1 LCFHVKKKEE
11 GTYLAKKES
20 VLLPKLLPNE
30 LEFLHLV
37 TDDDVPAVR
46 TYCLSHPPL
55 DINCVD
61 FQGTSALHIAVKNRS
76 EAMVEFLLTQP
87 NIEIGDTIMHAVRE
101 NTIKILVKLLETRK
115 KICPGLEF
123 VGSTHSPDFPE
134 YITPLMLA
142 AHSGNY
148 EIVALLV
155 NRGHT
160 IPQPHS
166 PNCLCGECKEF
177 RETDALRASNARL
190 ATYRAMCAPEYL
202 VHVAADPILAAFRLA
217 RVLSSHA
224 DACRHQAAAYLQL
237 RNQVSKFAVNLIGC
251 CRTSAET
258 EDVLKQTCCQSRT
271 PFKLPRL
278 LLAVDYK
285 QKEFVA
291 HPNTQLVLQ
300 SYWLENWSSWETKS
314 TVCKGLVITS
324 RIFITPLILFM
335 CVAAPCQCHRLVS
348 HYQIP
353 FNKLITHATAYFV
366 FLALVFYISNQDKA
380 KQKRGPPNTGAETT
394 LMLFVLGYAWSA
406 LRKCVVQG
414 ARRYFSYAWNIFD
427 LTMLLLFALTF
438 AFWVAAKY
446 ETVKENEEL
455 ERKYWNQH
463 DPTLLAE
470 GTFCLATIF
479 AFFRLLSFCQ
489 LNYHLGPLQVSLGK
503 MTVDIYQYLK
513 VYAIIISA
521 FAVGL
526 AHFYQYYDGMVYE
539 DEAGMK
545 TVQASSFVSLP
556 NTLKTLFWALFCLS
570 PLESADVV
578 LDNRN
583 SSDRLPLAQHTY
595 TERIGYICF
604 GCFEVISVIV
614 VLNMLIA
621 TMSNTYQR
629 VIDNVA
635 TEWTF
640 GKTEMYL
647 SYMYE
652 TTLPSPYNLI
662 PTWGGIRAAAEWL
675 LVRACRNKP
684 TVKCCASYSNIECGK
699 DSHVNTEY
707 AALMTVLVQRY
718 FREKR
723 LALQSEDRASGRDLD
738 TLRRELS
745 CIKSLLEN
753 LQPPGTTDKN

>member
-1 LCFHVKKKEE
+1 MALTLETTGIVNMKDLARQEVVS
-11 GTYLAKKES
+11 YLAKKDS

-30 LEFLHLV
+30 LEFLQV
-37 TDDDVPAVR
+37 VAEDDVTAVR
-46 TYCLSHPPL
+46 AYCLSHPSL

-101 NTIKILVKLLETRK
+101 NAIKILEKLLDTRK
-115 KICPGLEF
+115 NTSPALEF

-134 YITPLMLA
+134 YVTPLMLA
-142 AHSGNY
+142 AHSRNY

-166 PNCLCGECKEF
+166 PNCLCGECKSVNS
-177 RETDALRASNARL
+177 TIDVLRASNARL
-190 ATYRAMCAPEYL
+190 ASYQAMCAPEYL
-202 VHVAADPILAAFRLA
+202 IHVTADPILAAFRLA
-217 RVLSSHA
+217 RMLKAHA
-224 DACRHQAAAYLQL
+224 DTCRHQAAAYMQL
-237 RNQVSKFAVNLIGC
+237 RKQVSEFAVNLIGC
-251 CRTSAET
+251 CWTSAEV
-258 EDVLKQTCCQSRT
+258 EAVLKQTCCLSRSL
-271 PFKLPRL
+271 FKLPRL
-278 LLAVDYK
+278 LMAVDYK

-314 TVCKGLVITS
+314 TVRKGLIITS
-324 RIFITPLILFM
+324 RIFIAPLILFM
-335 CVAAPCQCHRLVS
+335 CVAAPCHRLVS

-353 FNKLITHATAYFV
+353 LNKLITHATAYFV

-380 KQKRGPPNTGAETT
+380 KQKRGPPNTGAETP
-394 LMLFVLGYAWSA
+394 LMLFVLGHAWSA

-414 ARRYFSYAWNIFD
+414 PRRYFSYAWNIFD
-427 LTMLLLFALTF
+427 LTMLLLFGLTF
-438 AFWVAAKY
+438 AFWLAAKY
-446 ETVKENEEL
+446 ETLNEHEEL

-545 TVQASSFVSLP
+545 TVQASSFISLP
-556 NTLKTLFWALFCLS
+556 DTLKTLFWALFCLS

-583 SSDRLPLAQHTY
+583 SSDGLPLAQHTY
-595 TERIGYICF
+595 TERIGYFCF

-629 VIDNVA
+629 VINNVA

-647 SYMYE
+647 NYMYE
-652 TTLPSPYNLI
+652 TTLPSPYNLV
-662 PTWGGIRAAAEWL
+662 PTPIGVKAAAEWL
-675 LVRACRNKP
+675 FRLCRHKLP
-684 TVKCCASYSNIECGK
+684 AKCCTSYANI
-699 DSHVNTEY
+699 VNIQ
-707 AALMTVLVQRY
+707 L
-718 FREKR
+718 
-723 LALQSEDRASGRDLD
+723 
-738 TLRRELS
+738 
-745 CIKSLLEN
+745 
-753 LQPPGTTDKN
+753 